1 MWLIIWCV
9 CVCVCNWIII
19 KDDDSLLMIWRV
31 KWTVY
36 KVIYLF
42 LIKQHCEH
50 ISEKMLFLLD
60 SPEDSYQGIIIIWK
74 NQELIFCFLLM
85 FAEFFFVWT
94 FFFAHWFKVHWTNPA
109 QTHTEWKFYFFPI
122 KIIALFASF
131 DHDSINGSKNRR
143 SEKFFFSFC
152 LVEKKFSDLIF
163 FFLKSFSFENSYDD
177 DDDEKKFLWFPGI
190 LLKFNYGIFALEI
203 LWKFCKNSVQNRMD
217 YGWIFLL
224 LLLLLFRLT
233 INQSNQN
240 QNKHSVVFCL
250 RITSISFL
258 IEWIFCWETFS
269 EKVIRCNLFQTIWLM
284 MNYGIF
290 LFFIFFH
297 HKSKSKT
304 TEEFIFKEF

>member
-1 MWLIIWCV
+1 MCV
-9 CVCVCNWIII
+9 IELGI
-19 KDDDSLLMIWRV
+19 KDSCW
-31 KWTVY
+31 WY
-36 KVIYLF
+36 KGLNGPFIRWFIYFSPNNTANTSDFFIQDAFFSGFSRRF
-42 LIKQHCEH
+42 LSRNYYHLKKSRI
-50 ISEKMLFLLD
+50 
-60 SPEDSYQGIIIIWK
+60 
-74 NQELIFCFLLM
+74 NFCFLLM
-85 FAEFFFVWT
+85 FAKFFWT
-94 FFFAHWFKVHWTNPA
+94 FFLHIDSRYTELTQHN
-109 QTHTEWKFYFFPI
+109 THGVEIFFPI